1 MGQLYKNVND
11 YKNALMFYEKS
22 YMIAK
27 DSKGDDSVAV
37 GDIYINLG

>member
-1 MGQLYKNVND
+1 MY
-11 YKNALMFYEKS
+11 YEKS

-37 GDIYINLG
+37 GDIYINLGQLEL